1 MRLGWKH
8 PEPVGWTDVAQHAL
22 KEDLGTG
29 DISGVMLD
37 PDQTS
42 RWYIEAQAEGVVCGV
57 GLAAYLMTDPE
68 RPDAPMKVHV
78 VDGER
83 VSPGERIIEGY
94 TRSCHLLSRERVC
107 LNFLMMLSGTASLTR
122 RFVDAVAGT
131 KAQIVDTRKTI
142 PGLRGLQKYA
152 VRCGGGRNHRMGL
165 YDGLLIKDN
174 HIRIVGSITR
184 AVAQAKAG
192 LGHMVQLEIECETL
206 GQVAEA
212 LGAGAHVVMVDNM
225 PPDQI
230 REAVKMVKARAIVE
244 ASGGVTLETVRAIAE
259 AGVDMISVGALTHSA
274 PSLALHLEIE

>member
-8 PEPVGWTDVAQHAL
+8 PEPVGWTDAAQHAL

>member
-8 PEPVGWTDVAQHAL
+8 PEPVGWTDSALHAL

-29 DISGVMLD
+29 DISAVMLD

-68 RPDAPMKVHV
+68 RPDARMKVHV

-94 TRSCHLLSRERVC
+94 TGSCHLLSRERVC
-107 LNFLMMLSGTASLTR
+107 LNYLMMLSGTATLTR
-122 RFVDAVAGT
+122 RFVDQVAGT

-152 VRCGGGRNHRMGL
+152 VRCGGGKNHRMGL

-174 HIRIVGSITR
+174 HIRIAGSITR
-184 AVAQAKAG
+184 AVAKAKAG

-212 LGAGAHVVMVDNM
+212 LAAGAHVVMVDNM

-230 REAVKMVKARAIVE
+230 KEAVKMVKARAIVE
-244 ASGGVTLETVRAIAE
+244 ASGGVSLETVRPIAE
-259 AGVDMISVGALTHSA
+259 AGVDVISVGALTHSA
-274 PSLALHLEIE
+274 PSLSLHLEIE